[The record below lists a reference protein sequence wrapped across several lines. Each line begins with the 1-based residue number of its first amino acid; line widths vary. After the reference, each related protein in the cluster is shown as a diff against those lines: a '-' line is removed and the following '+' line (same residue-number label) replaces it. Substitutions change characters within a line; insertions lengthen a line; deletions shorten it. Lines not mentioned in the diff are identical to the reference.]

1 MSFTA
6 TPKSDYETE
15 RDNNVARNKRM
26 MNDLGLT
33 KQLGPTT
40 TKPASTK
47 KVVKSG
53 TAAAVPT
60 VPAIVRPS
68 NGEAAAT
75 NNPMSDIFG
84 ASRLVELR
92 FPMTEPDG
100 GFKLVAFVDRF
111 DNDAIRA
118 VKFVLRSVQQNLCPD
133 LPEWKF
139 KKQCSKKNS
148 AINAYF
154 GSQLTS
160 ATKEQMVELKAKCS
174 AICGD
179 RTVTLNLAPLSATME
194 FLSSNGKE
202 RHAMCIEANLAVAL
216 ESTLNV
222 ANSSKQ
228 DDSTSTTSRSVVG
241 KPDRKDYFYGLTSE
255 QISPK
260 LANDIELAKVWWI
273 KPVESQRNGSKA
285 LKEASWGV
293 KEARCKLFLGWALRE
308 HNIEPSLELF
318 EKVPLVEAHTDWL
331 RARAGERASIKETQ
345 VRVGSATI
353 ETFSTSV
360 TFLKW
365 LNRHHGNKGRK
376 WKNIDAI
383 EQFRELEQQSITYRR
398 DNEVQIILFL

>member
-6 TPKSDYETE
+6 TPKSDYEIE

-139 KKQCSKKNS
+139 KK
-148 AINAYF
+148 
-154 GSQLTS
+154 
-160 ATKEQMVELKAKCS
+160 
-174 AICGD
+174 
-179 RTVTLNLAPLSATME
+179 
-194 FLSSNGKE
+194 
-202 RHAMCIEANLAVAL
+202 AM
-216 ESTLNV
+216 
-222 ANSSKQ
+222 Q
-228 DDSTSTTSRSVVG
+228 
-241 KPDRKDYFYGLTSE
+241 
-255 QISPK
+255 
-260 LANDIELAKVWWI
+260 
-273 KPVESQRNGSKA
+273 
-285 LKEASWGV
+285 
-293 KEARCKLFLGWALRE
+293 
-308 HNIEPSLELF
+308 
-318 EKVPLVEAHTDWL
+318 
-331 RARAGERASIKETQ
+331 
-345 VRVGSATI
+345 
-353 ETFSTSV
+353 
-360 TFLKW
+360 
-365 LNRHHGNKGRK
+365 
-376 WKNIDAI
+376 
-383 EQFRELEQQSITYRR
+383 
-398 DNEVQIILFL
+398 

>member
-1 MSFTA
+1 M
-6 TPKSDYETE
+6 
-15 RDNNVARNKRM
+15 
-26 MNDLGLT
+26 
-33 KQLGPTT
+33 
-40 TKPASTK
+40 
-47 KVVKSG
+47 
-53 TAAAVPT
+53 PT

-118 VKFVLRSVQQNLCPD
+118 VKFVLQSVQQNLCPD

-228 DDSTSTTSRSVVG
+228 DDTSTTSRSVVG

-308 HNIEPSLELF
+308 HNI
-318 EKVPLVEAHTDWL
+318 
-331 RARAGERASIKETQ
+331 R
-345 VRVGSATI
+345 
-353 ETFSTSV
+353 
-360 TFLKW
+360 
-365 LNRHHGNKGRK
+365 
-376 WKNIDAI
+376 
-383 EQFRELEQQSITYRR
+383 EQG
-398 DNEVQIILFL
+398 